1 VFENYKVEE
10 NILTHEQIDK
20 IVRAFFQGRS
30 AQHGAAPTETEC
42 ASLLQW
48 FNEIARGVMLLQL
61 VLDEELILNMNDNV
75 IAFIS
80 NPECQRLSQSIMEQI
95 ESLDKHDDNGV

>member
-1 VFENYKVEE
+1 MEE

-30 AQHGAAPTETEC
+30 IQCGEVPTEPEC

-61 VLDEELILNMNDNV
+61 VLDDELVINMNDNV

-80 NPECQRLSQSIMEQI
+80 NPEFKRLSQSIMEQI
-95 ESLDKHDDNGV
+95 ESLDHDDK